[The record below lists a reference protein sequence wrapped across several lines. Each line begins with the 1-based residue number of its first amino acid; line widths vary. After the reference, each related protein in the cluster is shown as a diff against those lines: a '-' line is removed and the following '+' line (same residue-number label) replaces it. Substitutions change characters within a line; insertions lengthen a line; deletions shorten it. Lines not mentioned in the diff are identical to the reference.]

1 MLGVVSDEDCNKHNG
16 SVVSLRF
23 GCLDCGPSGV
33 VWLLPSNAALC
44 LYRSGLL
51 VSYMNESIL
60 GDRLYY
66 CTTIENT
73 LLQNNVFT
81 QTCVRVFRDM
91 VQGLTAR
98 VF

>member
-23 GCLDCGPSGV
+23 GCLDYGPSGV
-33 VWLLPSNAALC
+33 VWLLPSNAALLALC

-51 VSYMNESIL
+51 ARYMNESIL

-66 CTTIENT
+66 CTTIKNT
-73 LLQNNVFT
+73 FAKQCSYSDLRSGF
-81 QTCVRVFRDM
+81 
-91 VQGLTAR
+91 QGYGSGSHR
-98 VF
+98 